1 MLTRILLF
9 LLPTATIA
17 LVLFDHGNPELNP
30 TVQESGSHD
39 AEKVLLCHSRSECL

>member
-17 LVLFDHGNPELNP
+17 LVLADHGNPNINP
-30 TVQESGSHD
+30 AVQESGSH
-39 AEKVLLCHSRSECL
+39 EKVLLCHSRSECI

>member
-9 LLPTATIA
+9 LLPTVVIGM
-17 LVLFDHGNPELNP
+17 VLADHGNPNLNP
-30 TVQESGSHD
+30 SLQESGSHD